1 MEQSFEVLI
10 PVCLLNVAME
20 EVDVLGLVPAVS
32 GVHGIYYWK
41 VRVSISCTEIKNQ
54 IRWQSI

>member
-10 PVCLLNVAME
+10 PVCLLNVAVE
-20 EVDVLGLVPAVS
+20 EVDVLGLVLAVS
-32 GVHGIYYWK
+32 GVHGIYRWK

-54 IRWQSI
+54 I